1 MSSSPQIV
9 LDASAII
16 AYLDGEAGSDIVEQW
31 LPNSAVSMVNV
42 CEVIA
47 VLVREGK
54 SEKEVSGDIR
64 TLIPMIIPF
73 GWDIARS
80 TAAMITKT
88 QPKGLG
94 LGDRAALATAKLLNV
109 PVLTTESRWLDVP
122 VEVDVR
128 LIRERRSY

>member
-1 MSSSPQIV
+1 MSSSPKII

-16 AYLDGEAGSDIVEQW
+16 AYLDGERGSDIVEEW
-31 LPNSAVSMVNV
+31 LPNSAASMVNI

-47 VLVREGK
+47 VLVREGNP
-54 SEKEVSGDIR
+54 EKEVSGEVR

-80 TAAMITKT
+80 AAAMITKT

-94 LGDRAALATAKLLNV
+94 LGDRAR
-109 PVLTTESRWLDVP
+109 SR
-122 VEVDVR
+122 
-128 LIRERRSY
+128 RRNS